1 MLGTVLL
8 IMDINEVK
16 QQIKNNVKW
25 DSERPK
31 VTGGQN
37 CGMPAYPVI
46 LISEE
51 MNMKITI
58 GYHRSQLKNKKLAF
72 ILFELALDE
81 LVR

>member
-1 MLGTVLL
+1 
-8 IMDINEVK
+8 MDINEVK

-31 VTGGQN
+31 VTGGQS
-37 CGMPAYPVI
+37 CGMPLYPVI

-51 MNMKITI
+51 LNIKITI
-58 GYHRSQLKNKKLAF
+58 GYHRSQFKNKELAF
-72 ILFELALDE
+72 TLFELALDE